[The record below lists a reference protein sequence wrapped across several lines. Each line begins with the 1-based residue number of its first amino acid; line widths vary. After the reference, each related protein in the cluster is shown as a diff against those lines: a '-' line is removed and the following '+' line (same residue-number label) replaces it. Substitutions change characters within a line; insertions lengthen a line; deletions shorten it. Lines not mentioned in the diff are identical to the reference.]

1 MTSILLRNGYVV
13 TVDPDRRVFPNGYV
27 RVDGE
32 WIASVGPM
40 DRLAPAV
47 GDEVDEVLDV
57 GGKLVIPGLINL
69 HDHHFA
75 SLFKGFD
82 EGEEMEPWL
91 VSHVIPISLA
101 LTPGDLRIAAYISSL
116 EMLRYGVTCSVNH
129 LVSVNDADSFAGMAR
144 AGQEVGVRQ
153 ILAKEVRGTPDPP
166 FSTDYPAYPHIRSL
180 DEEFA
185 LAEEIVR
192 QWHGK
197 DGVVHV
203 GLATETGAFYML
215 NNTTSAETIHR
226 SLALADKYDLRMS
239 NHAGCGSPSRT
250 IPQFTAIA
258 GGGEIDYLRRLEALS
273 PRWLFVHDQWFDDR
287 ELDLIAEA
295 GASMAVCTS
304 SGAFRVVG
312 IAPLRKML
320 ARGINVGLGTDG
332 AWSAGSL
339 DVVQQMRITALVHN
353 ALNADPTLV
362 TAERAIEMATVN
374 AAAAVGLQDEIGSLE
389 VGKRADISV
398 FDVTHPPVNG
408 WHRPVSSLVFSAT
421 GADAHTVL
429 VNGRVQLLDGQPAFS
444 DEAAVHEEARAIART
459 QLEKTNLTD
468 YPDTL
473 WRTPKPVTDPDRAST
488 VAG

>member
-32 WIASVGPM
+32 RIASVGSI
-40 DRLAPAV
+40 DQLAAAV

-101 LTPGDLRIAAYISSL
+101 LTPRDLRIAAYVSSL

-129 LVSVNDADSFAGMAR
+129 LATVNDADSFAGMAR
-144 AGQEVGVRQ
+144 AEQEVGVRQ
-153 ILAKEVRGTPDPP
+153 VLAKEVRGTPDPP
-166 FSTDYPAYPHIRSL
+166 FCADYPAYPHIRSL

-192 QWHGK
+192 HWHGR

-203 GLATETGAFYML
+203 GLATEAGAFYML
-215 NNTTSAETIHR
+215 NNTTSVETIHR

-273 PRWLFVHDQWFDDR
+273 PRWLFVHNQWFDDR

-295 GASMAVCTS
+295 GASMAICTS
-304 SGAFRVVG
+304 SGAFRAVG

-339 DVVQQMRITALVHN
+339 DLVEQMRITALVHN

-362 TAERAIEMATVN
+362 TAERAIEMATIN
-374 AAAAVGLQDEIGSLE
+374 AAAAVGLQDQIGSLE
-389 VGKRADISV
+389 VGKRADITV
-398 FDVTHPPVNG
+398 FDVTGPPVNG
-408 WHRPVSSLVFSAT
+408 WHRPVSSLVYSAT

-429 VNGRVQLLDGQPAFS
+429 VNGQVVLRERRPGFT
-444 DEAAVHEEARAIART
+444 DETAVLEEGRAISRT
-459 QLEKTNLTD
+459 LLEKTNLTD
-468 YPDTL
+468 YPDTP
-473 WRTPKPVTDPDRAST
+473 WRTPKPVTNPHRAST
-488 VAG
+488 AAR

>member
-1 MTSILLRNGYVV
+1 MASILLRNGYVV
-13 TVDPDRRVFPNGYV
+13 TVDPERRVFPNGYV

-32 WIASVGPM
+32 RIAAVGPM
-40 DRLAPAV
+40 DQLAPTVA
-47 GDEVDEVLDV
+47 DEVDEVLDV

-69 HDHHFA
+69 HDHHWA

-82 EGEEMEPWL
+82 EGAEMEPWL
-91 VSHVIPISLA
+91 VSHVIPIAMA
-101 LTPGDLRIAAYISSL
+101 LTPGNLQIASYVSSL

-129 LVSVNDADSFAGMAR
+129 LANVNDADSYAGMAR
-144 AGQEVGVRQ
+144 AAQEVGVRQ

-185 LAEEIVR
+185 LAEDIVR

-215 NNTTSAETIHR
+215 SNTTSTETIHR
-226 SLALADKYDLRMS
+226 SLALADQYDLRIS
-239 NHAGCGSPSRT
+239 NHAGCGSPSGS
-250 IPQFTAIA
+250 IPQFAQIT
-258 GGGEIDYLRRLEALS
+258 GGGEIDYLQRLEALS
-273 PRWLFVHDQWFDDR
+273 PRWLLIHDQWLEDR
-287 ELDLIAEA
+287 ELDLIAET
-295 GASMAVCTS
+295 GASLAICTS

-312 IAPLRKML
+312 IAPLRKIL
-320 ARGINVGLGTDG
+320 ARGINVGFGTDG
-332 AWSAGSL
+332 AYSSGSL

-353 ALNADPTLV
+353 VINADPTLV

-374 AAAAVGLQDEIGSLE
+374 AAAAVGLQDQIGSLE
-389 VGKRADISV
+389 AGKRADITV
-398 FDVTHPPVNG
+398 FDVSHPPVNG

-429 VNGRVQLLDGQPAFS
+429 VNGQVQLLDGQPAFS
-444 DEAAVHEEARAIART
+444 DEAAVLEEGRAIART
-459 QLEKTNLTD
+459 LLDKTNLTD
-468 YPDTL
+468 YPDTP
-473 WRTPKPVTDPDRAST
+473 WRTPKPVTGPGRPPTPAH
-488 VAG
+488 

>member
-1 MTSILLRNGYVV
+1 MTSILLRHGYVV
-13 TVDPDRRVFPNGYV
+13 TVDPDRRVFPDGYV
-27 RVDGE
+27 HVDGE
-32 WIASVGPM
+32 RIAAVGPM
-40 DRLAPAV
+40 DQLAPAV
-47 GDEVDEVLDV
+47 ADEVDVVLDL

-69 HDHHFA
+69 HDHHWA
-75 SLFKGFD
+75 SMFKGFD
-82 EGEEMEPWL
+82 QGEEMEPWL
-91 VSHVIPISLA
+91 VSHVIPISMA
-101 LTPGDLRIAAYISSL
+101 LTPDDLRLASYVSSL

-129 LVSVNDADSFAGMAR
+129 LANVNDADSYAGMAR

-153 ILAKEVRGTPDPP
+153 VLAKEVRGTPDPP

-192 QWHGK
+192 QWHGNG
-197 DGVVHV
+197 GVVHV

-215 NNTTSAETIHR
+215 NNTTSTETIHR
-226 SLALADKYDLRMS
+226 SLALADKYDLRIS
-239 NHAGCGSPSRT
+239 NHAGCGTPERT
-250 IPQFTAIA
+250 IAQFTAIA
-258 GGGEIDYLRRLEALS
+258 GGGEIDYLQRLEALS
-273 PRWLFVHDQWFDDR
+273 PRWLFIHNQWHTDT
-287 ELDLIAEA
+287 ELDLIAA
-295 GASMAVCTS
+295 SGASMALCTS
-304 SGAFRVVG
+304 SGAFRAVG
-312 IAPLRKML
+312 IAPLRKIL

-332 AWSAGSL
+332 AYSAGSL

-374 AAAAVGLQDEIGSLE
+374 AAAAVGLQDQIGSLE
-389 VGKRADISV
+389 VGKRADITV

-429 VNGRVQLLDGQPAFS
+429 VNGQVQLLNGQPAFG
-444 DEAAVHEEARAIART
+444 DEAAVLEDARAIARRL
-459 QLEKTNLTD
+459 LEKTNLTE
-468 YPDTL
+468 YPDTP

-488 VAG
+488 PAR

>member
-27 RVDGE
+27 HVDGE
-32 WIASVGPM
+32 RIAAIGPM
-40 DRLAPAV
+40 DQLAPGVA
-47 GDEVDEVLDV
+47 DEVDEVLDV

-69 HDHHFA
+69 HDHHWA

-82 EGEEMEPWL
+82 EGEAMEPWL
-91 VSHVIPISLA
+91 VSHVIPISMA
-101 LTPGDLRIAAYISSL
+101 LTPSDLRTASYVSSL
-116 EMLRYGVTCSVNH
+116 EMLCYGVTCSVNH
-129 LVSVNDADSFAGMAR
+129 LANVNDADSYAGMAR

-153 ILAKEVRGTPDPP
+153 VLAKEVRGTPDPP

-180 DEEFA
+180 DEEFG

-192 QWHGK
+192 RWHGA

-203 GLATETGAFYML
+203 ALATETGAFYML
-215 NNTTSAETIHR
+215 NNSTSTETIHR
-226 SLALADKYDLRMS
+226 SLALADKYDLRIS
-239 NHAGCGSPSRT
+239 NHAGCGTPSRT

-273 PRWLFVHDQWFDDR
+273 PRWLFIHNQWLDDR
-287 ELDLIAEA
+287 ELDLIADT

-304 SGAFRVVG
+304 SGAFRAVG
-312 IAPLRKML
+312 IAPLRNML

-332 AWSAGSL
+332 AYSAGSL

-353 ALNADPTLV
+353 ALNADPTLI
-362 TAERAIEMATVN
+362 TAERAIEMATLN
-374 AAAAVGLQDEIGSLE
+374 AAAAVGLQHQIGSLE

-421 GADAHTVL
+421 GADAQTVL
-429 VNGRVQLLDGQPAFS
+429 VNGQVVLRDRRPAFS
-444 DEAAVHEEARAIART
+444 AEAAVLEEARAIART
-459 QLEKTNLTD
+459 LLENTNLTA

-473 WRTPKPVTDPDRAST
+473 WRTPKPVTDPGRASM